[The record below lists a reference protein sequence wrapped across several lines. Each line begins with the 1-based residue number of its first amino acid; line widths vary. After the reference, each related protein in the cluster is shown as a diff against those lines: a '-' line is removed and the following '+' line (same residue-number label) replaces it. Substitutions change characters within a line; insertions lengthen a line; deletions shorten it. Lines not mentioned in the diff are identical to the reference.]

1 MTTFLTSQNIFTQ
14 QHFTV
19 VEFDLPVVE
28 GVCTISG
35 EAGFGTPLTCD
46 QPSNETRTYKFT
58 TVDAPILPESGIFRV
73 INSISETPTKL
84 QSGKGLAS
92 RGTAMI
98 TFVDFTNDPNLDAP
112 AVDETVKVQGTYFG
126 KLDARQVMANK
137 PCRIKN
143 YRVEADGSIDLVTGA
158 ETRHYIIES
167 FDSSKSGTWSL
178 KLKDE
183 LSKVNIGD
191 SVWPL
196 PLEGTVRT
204 SFNDADLTVDVDANV
219 TYLVGDTVR
228 IGDEFIKVS
237 AVANIG
243 TGSATISTAARGV
256 PIVYTNTLSTTI
268 KDSHSAGDEI
278 FVCEVSDDERLDD
291 LLERILLD
299 IGIDAL
305 FIPKSDW
312 TAEVD
317 EWHATTRVNT
327 LWFESDD
334 TNSVLEK
341 ILTYFMLDMWFDPVA
356 REIKLSA
363 ISVWKESTITLTEG
377 NEIDFE
383 SITRKREEN
392 LRSTRAY
399 VVYDKPA
406 LATSE
411 SIENYKKASLFKR
424 TELEV
429 DDLFGE
435 PKTKRFDFTPL
446 LVKDSADLLV
456 NRWVNRYSD
465 PFSYIWVTQE
475 RKRLFD
481 IGDII
486 DLSTSLTVGANG
498 LPTGTA
504 RAQITSIKPKYGK
517 EGRSYNVTALA
528 YEPVFA
534 DGAEIIISGNVSDIN
549 LFIQFA
555 GAPSSPVTITFIFDA
570 TISASSAN
578 NIPSI
583 RAGAF
588 PVGSKI
594 IIVLANGADL
604 QAKGGDG
611 GKGGDAFTDVGD
623 VINFFPPD
631 NGSNGGI
638 VYDAEGIDTDIY
650 FSGASP
656 SAAFPVADGFI
667 RAPGGGDGGFDA
679 VLLSPEPG
687 VGEVGGDGGDGGD
700 GRAIGAAGPP
710 GEFDGEFGFSGSN
723 GSETGPNWGVDGAN
737 NNAFGG
743 DKGKG
748 VVDNGATVVFFGDT
762 PARYINGGGD
772 H

>member
-1 MTTFLTSQNIFTQ
+1 MTTFATSQKLFNQ
-14 QHFTV
+14 QHFSV
-19 VEFDLPVVE
+19 IEIDLPVVE
-28 GVCTISG
+28 GVCTVSG
-35 EAGFGTPLTCD
+35 EDGFGTPLTCD
-46 QPSNETRTYKFT
+46 QASNATRTYKFT
-58 TVDAPILPESGIFRV
+58 TTDAPILPESDIFRV
-73 INSISETPTKL
+73 VNKISETPTKL
-84 QSGKGLAS
+84 QSGRGLAS
-92 RGTAMI
+92 RGTASI
-98 TFVDFTNDPNLDAP
+98 TFIDFVNDPNLDAP
-112 AVDETVKVQGTYFG
+112 AVDSVVKKQGTYFG

-143 YRVEADGSIDLVTGA
+143 YRVEADGTIDLVTGA

-167 FDSSKSGTWSL
+167 FDSNGKGTWSL

-183 LSKVNIGD
+183 LSRVNIGD

-204 SFNDADLTVDVDANV
+204 SFNDVVLTIDVDANV

-228 IGDEFIKVS
+228 IGDEFIKAS

-243 TGSATISTAARGV
+243 TGTATISTAARGV
-256 PIVYTNTLSTTI
+256 PIVYTNTLSTTV
-268 KDSHSAGDEI
+268 KGSHNAGDEI

-299 IGIDAL
+299 IGIDAS
-305 FIPKSDW
+305 FIPKADW

-317 EWHATTRVNT
+317 EWHSTTRVNT
-327 LWFESDD
+327 LWFESED
-334 TNSVLEK
+334 TNAVLEK

-363 ISVWKESTITLTEG
+363 ISVWKESALTLTEG

-383 SITRKREEN
+383 SINRKREEN
-392 LRSTRAY
+392 LRSTRSY

-424 TELEV
+424 TELEA
-429 DDLFGE
+429 DGE
-435 PKTKRFDFTPL
+435 AKTKRFDFTPL

-456 NRWVNRYSD
+456 NRWVSRYSN
-465 PFSYIWVTQE
+465 PFSYNWITQE
-475 RKRLFD
+475 RKRTFD
-481 IGDII
+481 VGDIV
-486 DLSTSLTVGANG
+486 DLTTSLTLGANG
-498 LPTGTA
+498 LPTGIT
-504 RAQITSIKPKYGK
+504 RAQITSIKPAYKK
-517 EGRSYNVTALA
+517 EGRSYNVSALA

-534 DGAEIIISGNVSDIN
+534 DGTEITITGSISDVN

-555 GAPSSPVTITFIFDA
+555 GAPSSPVTIVFIFDG
-570 TISASSAN
+570 TTTGSSAN

-611 GKGGDAFTDVGD
+611 GDGGFANFDAETASFIIT
-623 VINFFPPD
+623 PPT
-631 NGSNGGI
+631 NGKAGGI
-638 VYDAEGIDTDIY
+638 VYDAEGVDTDIY
-650 FSGASP
+650 FSGATP
-656 SAAFPVADGFI
+656 STGFPVADGFL
-667 RAPGGGDGGFDA
+667 RAPEGGGGGLDA
-679 VLLSPEPG
+679 DIGASE
-687 VGEVGGDGGDGGD
+687 GGDGGDGGD
-700 GRAIGAAGPP
+700 GRSVGVGGPP
-710 GEFDGEFGFSGSN
+710 GIFDFTEFGNPGAN
-723 GSETGPNWGVDGAN
+723 GSETGPDWGLDGAN

-743 DKGKG
+743 AKGKG
-748 VVDNGATVVFFGDT
+748 VVDSGATVVFFGDT